1 MERTWA
7 VLSTQGSALKTDVVE
22 TMRIS
27 IQSFLPT
34 LAAAMALAMVG
45 CGGGSR
51 QTEVP
56 LPSGTVTQVIT
67 SGLQSPKHL
76 TFDPSDN
83 LYVANSAGNNVLKF
97 NSSGQTTSFA
107 IQPLLSIPFGI
118 AYGGNNYN
126 SNGYL
131 FVSDSAGIQQI
142 NSAGSVN
149 TYESNLTNAYGIAF
163 DSSSNLYVAEQSSN
177 IIDKTV
183 NGATVSPSYITSA
196 GGWPTGLAV
205 SGNNLYVSNWNAGGA
220 NLLKFD
226 LTANPVTSR
235 SLATG
240 LPSTNGIA
248 VDSSGNILVVLRGDL
263 GTCNSSIK
271 KISPTGSITDFPII
285 SSASI
290 SVTKCQ
296 WAGIAIDSKGYIFV
310 SAGDN
315 KIYKFAP

>member
-1 MERTWA
+1 
-7 VLSTQGSALKTDVVE
+7 
-22 TMRIS
+22 MRIS

-34 LAAAMALAMVG
+34 LAAALVLAVVG

-67 SGLQSPKHL
+67 SGLQSPKHI

-83 LYVANSAGNNVLKF
+83 LYVANSGGNNVLKF
-97 NSSGQTTSFA
+97 DSNGQTTNFA
-107 IQPLLSIPFGI
+107 VQSLLSIPFGI

-149 TYESNLTNAYGIAF
+149 PYESNLTNAYGIAF
-163 DSSSNLYVAEQSSN
+163 DSSSNLYVAEQSTN

-183 NGATVSPSYITSA
+183 NGATVSPHYITSA

-205 SGNNLYVSNWNAGGA
+205 SGNNMYVSNWNPGGA

-226 LTANPVTSR
+226 LTAVTST
-235 SLATG
+235 SIATG
-240 LPSTNGIA
+240 LASTNGIT

-271 KISPTGSITDFPII
+271 KITPSGTITDFPII
-285 SSASI
+285 STASI

-296 WAGIAIDSKGYIFV
+296 WAGIAINSKGYIFV